1 MFQRTFL
8 ILNIICLQVY
18 GNREHFKMS
27 LSVHI
32 CIEVLNGD
40 IEDIKMQMKLLEV
53 KIVIA
58 EIYVE

>member
-1 MFQRTFL
+1 
-8 ILNIICLQVY
+8 
-18 GNREHFKMS
+18 MS